1 MIEES
6 YCSFDLA
13 KKLFEKGLPQGLD
26 SEFAYTVKECHS
38 YADFSPLYK
47 IGEEVWRDEGFKF
60 DDIIIAP
67 NLALVQKW
75 LLQEKGIRIELQS
88 TVDFDRCYYMIVKR
102 KEDGYSE
109 TVYDSMTDD
118 IAVEDDLALSAAI
131 YKILELDLI

>member
-13 KKLFEKGLPQGLD
+13 KKLFEKGFPQELS
-26 SEFAYTVKECHS
+26 SEFAYAVRECHS
-38 YADFSPLYK
+38 YADFSPFYK
-47 IGEEVWRDEGFKF
+47 IGEQVWRDDEFNS

-88 TVDFDRCYYMIVKR
+88 TVDFDRCYYMIIKR
-102 KEDGYSE
+102 KDGDYKE
-109 TVYDSMTDD
+109 TIYDSMTDG
-118 IAVEDDLALSAAI
+118 IADEDDLALSAAI